1 MAITL
6 QAPAKLNLYLGV
18 HKQKDARGYH
28 RVDSIMVAIG
38 LADEVR
44 VEPAETLQVVC
55 KPDVDIPQEKNTA
68 YQAASLLGQ
77 ACMRRPNVRIN
88 IAKRIPAQSGMGGSS
103 SDAAAV
109 IKALCAMW
117 EMDARGE
124 VAREVARK
132 VGADVPFFLN
142 PVPTLLE
149 GAGDI
154 PSEVFPSL
162 RGVPVVVVRK
172 KGEGVSTRR
181 AYEEFDQMG
190 KDPEGTTAIRGALR
204 ARDVAGLSRNIS
216 NNLDP
221 IACKLKP
228 EITEVK
234 KWLQLQPGVR
244 AVQVTGSGSSV
255 FAICS
260 SPAVANEIAAKA
272 QENSDW
278 WSVATEMQ

>member
-1 MAITL
+1 MVLVL

-28 RVDSIMVAIG
+28 RVDSLMAAIG

-44 VEPAETLQVVC
+44 VEPAQTLQVVC
-55 KPDVDIPQEKNTA
+55 EPEVDIPQEKNTA
-68 YQAASLLGQ
+68 YLAASLMGE
-77 ACMRRPNVRIN
+77 ACARRPDVRIT
-88 IAKRIPAQSGMGGSS
+88 IRKCIPAQSGMGGSS

-117 EMDARGE
+117 GMDRQGE
-124 VAREVARK
+124 VARLVARK

-149 GAGDI
+149 GAGDV
-154 PSEVFPSL
+154 PREVFPSL
-162 RGVPVVVVRK
+162 AGMPVAVVRER
-172 KGEGVSTRR
+172 GEGVSTKR
-181 AYEEFDQMG
+181 AYEEFDRMG
-190 KDPEGTTAIRGALR
+190 KEPEDAQAVQRALR
-204 ARDVAGLSRNIS
+204 LQDFAEVARNIS

-228 EITEVK
+228 EIAEVK
-234 KWLQLQPGVR
+234 RWLKLQPGVN
-244 AVQVTGSGSSV
+244 AVQVTGSGSAV
-255 FAICS
+255 FAICGNS
-260 SPAVANEIAAKA
+260 TSAGEIAKRA
-272 QENSDW
+272 QEDRDW